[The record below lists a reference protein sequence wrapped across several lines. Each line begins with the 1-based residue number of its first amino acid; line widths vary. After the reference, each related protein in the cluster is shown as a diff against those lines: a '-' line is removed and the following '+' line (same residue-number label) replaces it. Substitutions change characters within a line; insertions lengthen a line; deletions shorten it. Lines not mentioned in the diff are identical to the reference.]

1 MDLKQTIKEAWQA
14 VDAAGLPEHVQ
25 PAALQSAI
33 AALAGPGVPAA
44 PVAKPKPPIV
54 NRDDETALGGAE
66 TEPTGGPIDED
77 EFFKKFA
84 AESELEEDA
93 LRAVYY
99 IKNGTVRIAGTKK
112 SLGGSEAERNRT
124 VALLSVG
131 AKWYVDGKAAISIT
145 DIREA
150 IKSAGWEASRNLSKH
165 LEGVEGTQ
173 VTGAGNDKGIRAQ
186 GGKFDAP
193 FAATIERLAQK

>member
-1 MDLKQTIKEAWQA
+1 MT
-14 VDAAGLPEHVQ
+14 Q
-25 PAALQSAI
+25 PVSPSTCRQSALQSAI
-33 AALAGPGVPAA
+33 AALVGPSVPAA
-44 PVAKPKPPIV
+44 SVAKPKPPIV
-54 NRDDETALGGAE
+54 KKDDETAPGGAE
-66 TEPTGGPIDED
+66 TELAGGSIDED

-99 IKNGTVRIAGTKK
+99 IKNGAVKIAGTKK
-112 SLGGSEAERNRT
+112 SLGSSEAERNRT

-131 AKWYVDGKAAISIT
+131 PKWYVDGKAAISIT

-150 IKSAGWEASRNLSKH
+150 IKGAGWEASRNLSKH

-173 VTGAGNDKGIRAQ
+173 VTGTGNDKGIRAQ
-186 GGKFDAP
+186 GGKFHAP